1 VTELHFDF
9 RDVFRAARLGLSGKK
24 MGVSF
29 LGILV
34 AYVCYLVLT
43 YAALLSSGLGW
54 GTIWRA
60 YRLFPLAMVDKFAWY
75 SWVIY
80 GVGVFF
86 AVVVLLL
93 TATAVA
99 KISYQ
104 QLKGDD
110 FYSMGDSRKFVAKH
124 WKAAILSP
132 IGILG
137 MVVVLFIMAIILGL
151 LGRIPYVGELG
162 FSIISPLI
170 FGGAFLT
177 LFVAL
182 VLGVSLI
189 LSPAI
194 TATTGEDTVET
205 ITQSFSTIWSQPWRF
220 VTYQGWLA
228 FTLGLSSW
236 VFAIF
241 TVNALGLMQWFP
253 RFFMGNKLAVMTKEA
268 IAFAPTCKT
277 FNLILSKIPYFHFFL
292 PDFSK
297 VPDAGG
303 TVLVSG
309 VIGGIMLI
317 LVIFF
322 ALSYSFATWS
332 AGQTLIYLV
341 LRKKKD
347 NENLLE
353 RKEEEE
359 EKEEEKEEKK
369 EEVKEE
375 EAAPKEEKK
384 EEKKEGTAPK
394 EEKKQGKKE

>member
-1 VTELHFDF
+1 MTELHFDF
-9 RDVFRAARLGLSGKK
+9 RDVFKAARLGLSGKK
-24 MGVSF
+24 MGGSF
-29 LGILV
+29 LGIVV
-34 AYVCYLVLT
+34 AYLCYLVLT
-43 YAALLSSGLGW
+43 YVALLASGLGW

-60 YRLFPLAMVDKFAWY
+60 YKLFPLAMADNFAWY

-99 KISYQ
+99 KVSYQ

-110 FYSMGDSRKFVAKH
+110 FYSLGDSRKFVAKH
-124 WKAAILSP
+124 WKATIFSP
-132 IGILG
+132 IGILV
-137 MVVVLFIMAIILGL
+137 MIVFMLVMALIFGL

-162 FSIISPLI
+162 ISIISLLI

-177 LFVAL
+177 LFVGL
-182 VLGVSLI
+182 VLAISLV

-194 TATTGEDTVET
+194 AATTGEDTVET

-220 VTYQGWLA
+220 IVYQGWLA

-236 VFAIF
+236 IFAIF

-277 FNLILSKIPYFHFFL
+277 FELILSKIPYCQCFL

-297 VPDAGG
+297 AQDASG
-303 TVLVSG
+303 TMLVSG
-309 VIGGIMLI
+309 VIAGIMLI

-322 ALSYSFATWS
+322 AFSYSFATYS
-332 AGQTLIYLV
+332 AGQTLIYLA

-359 EKEEEKEEKK
+359 EEEKVEEPK

-375 EAAPKEEKK
+375 AEEKAKEKKEEAKPTEEKK
-384 EEKKEGTAPK
+384 EEKKE
-394 EEKKQGKKE
+394 E

>member
-1 VTELHFDF
+1 
-9 RDVFRAARLGLSGKK
+9 
-24 MGVSF
+24 M
-29 LGILV
+29 
-34 AYVCYLVLT
+34 
-43 YAALLSSGLGW
+43 
-54 GTIWRA
+54 
-60 YRLFPLAMVDKFAWY
+60 
-75 SWVIY
+75 
-80 GVGVFF
+80 
-86 AVVVLLL
+86 
-93 TATAVA
+93 
-99 KISYQ
+99 
-104 QLKGDD
+104 
-110 FYSMGDSRKFVAKH
+110 
-124 WKAAILSP
+124 
-132 IGILG
+132 
-137 MVVVLFIMAIILGL
+137 
-151 LGRIPYVGELG
+151 
-162 FSIISPLI
+162 
-170 FGGAFLT
+170 
-177 LFVAL
+177 
-182 VLGVSLI
+182 
-189 LSPAI
+189 
-194 TATTGEDTVET
+194 ET

-297 VPDAGG
+297 VPDASG

-317 LVIFF
+317 LVIFL

-359 EKEEEKEEKK
+359 EKEEKVEKK
-369 EEVKEE
+369 EEVKE

-394 EEKKQGKKE
+394 EEKKEGRKE